1 MPSYRAA
8 GERKRKNDVTCLVPC
23 WAHRK
28 PLINDNIG
36 TGIGLSIG
44 VGIQMH
50 PDTRIHMY
58 ETFQHRVPQYYMYHF
73 LLPKTHNSRT
83 TDSQTELTDY

>member
-1 MPSYRAA
+1 M
-8 GERKRKNDVTCLVPC
+8 
-23 WAHRK
+23 
-28 PLINDNIG
+28 NDNIG

-44 VGIQMH
+44 VGIQIH

-73 LLPKTHNSRT
+73 LLP
-83 TDSQTELTDY
+83 